1 QRGDTLYAIAFAN
14 GLDYREIASW
24 NQLASPD
31 LIQVGQVLRL
41 TAPPGAVEIIP
52 LDDDSEPS
60 ARPLAEPVLVRE
72 PQAVLLPYTD
82 ADWARVS
89 ATPVAVA
96 AAAPAP
102 KPAVAVPAVPPAP
115 AVVAASGATPATPA
129 PSARASANGSW
140 LWPADGTLAGRFGA
154 AGGKGI
160 DIAGARNTPVRA
172 VAPGKVV
179 YSGSG

>member
-1 QRGDTLYAIAFAN
+1 MRGGWLAVTLLALAGCTASGPAPVSDRTPARATVRAEPPRPVTPQIAPSTNGLHTVQRGDTLYAIAFAN

-52 LDDDSEPS
+52 LDDDSAPS

-96 AAAPAP
+96 AAALN
-102 KPAVAVPAVPPAP
+102 
-115 AVVAASGATPATPA
+115 
-129 PSARASANGSW
+129 R
-140 LWPADGTLAGRFGA
+140 
-154 AGGKGI
+154 
-160 DIAGARNTPVRA
+160 RNLQA
-172 VAPGKVV
+172 
-179 YSGSG
+179 